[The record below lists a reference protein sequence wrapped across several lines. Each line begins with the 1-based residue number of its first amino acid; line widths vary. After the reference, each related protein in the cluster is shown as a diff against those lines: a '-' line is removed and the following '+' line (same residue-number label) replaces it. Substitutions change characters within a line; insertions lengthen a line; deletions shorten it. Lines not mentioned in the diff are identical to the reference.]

1 VLLLWRDHGRR
12 ALLGAGALV
21 VLTVVP
27 YQAFGFFQRTR
38 LADSV
43 LSGAPVDTPPAGMSA
58 ITDQLSYLWQALLP
72 RLPFMQDQ
80 LGGYPPWDVYYKGFV
95 GRFGWFEYD
104 FPAAWYWVALP
115 LLVAIVV
122 LAGRAL
128 WTHRDAVRPR
138 RAELVAYG
146 ALTAGLFLAVEKAA
160 YDYQLSFGAPFEQ
173 TRYLFPLL
181 ALYAGVV
188 ALAAIG
194 AGPKWGRAAGGFLV
208 VLAMGHSL
216 FAQLLT
222 LARFY
227 N

>member
-1 VLLLWRDHGRR
+1 MAAGPCWALGRCW
-12 ALLGAGALV
+12 L
-21 VLTVVP
+21 LTVVP
-27 YQAFGFFQRTR
+27 YQVFGFFQRTR
-38 LADSV
+38 LADSI
-43 LSGAPVDTPPAGMSA
+43 LSGAAVSTPPSGLSG
-58 ITDQLSYLWQALLP
+58 ISDQLSYLWQVVLP
-72 RLPFMQDQ
+72 KLPFMQDQ
-80 LGGYPPWDVYYKGFV
+80 ASGYPAWDVYYKGFV

-115 LLVAIVV
+115 LFVAIVV

-128 WTHRDAVRPR
+128 WTHRSAVRPR

-146 ALTAGLFLAVEKAA
+146 AISVGLFLAVEKAA
-160 YDYQLSFGAPFEQ
+160 YDYQLAFDAPFEQ

-181 ALYAGVV
+181 ALYGGVV

-194 AGPKWGRAAGGFLV
+194 AGPKWGRALGGFLV